1 MLEAPTSPNLFLER
15 LTLVNKI
22 EKRTALEVGRVIS
35 VGKMQMHCQ
44 LMPVCIMSQI

>member
-22 EKRTALEVGRVIS
+22 EKQPAVEVGRVIS
-35 VGKMQMHCQ
+35 VGKMQMH
-44 LMPVCIMSQI
+44 

>member
-1 MLEAPTSPNLFLER
+1 MLEASTSPNHFLER

-22 EKRTALEVGRVIS
+22 EERTVVEVGRVIS